1 MSRAG
6 RTKDGRGRLGSTVS
20 GLVVALGCV
29 LFLGGFAWAAVEY
42 QPYTVPTGSMT
53 PTIKTGD
60 KVLAQRI
67 SGDDV
72 HRGDVVVFKDS
83 EWGDLPLVKRVVGIG
98 GDTVACCDKQGRLS
112 VNGTPLDEPYTD
124 KDLGDGRAAGA
135 NFSAEVP
142 TGELFMLGDERAT
155 SLDSRVHLQDKE
167 QGSVPRSDVRGRVD
181 AVAWPPATLL
191 GRPSTFAALPGGI
204 STGGPLRL
212 MAAAVIAGAV
222 LIFLGAA
229 LGPLLTRRGRART
242 APGGA
247 GEAAGAR

>member
-6 RTKDGRGRLGSTVS
+6 RKKDGRGRLGSTLS
-20 GLVVALGCV
+20 GLVVAVGCV

-53 PTIKTGD
+53 PTINAGD
-60 KVLAQRI
+60 KVLAQRV

-72 HRGDVVVFKDS
+72 HRGDVVVFKDA

-112 VNGTPLDEPYTD
+112 VNGTALDEPYTD
-124 KDLGDGRAAGA
+124 KALDGGRAGGA
-135 NFSAEVP
+135 NFSAKVP
-142 TGELFMLGDERAT
+142 AGELFMLGDERAT

-181 AVAWPPATLL
+181 AVAWPPATLI
-191 GRPSTFAALPGGI
+191 GRPRTFAALPGGV

-212 MAAAVIAGAV
+212 MAVAVVAGAV

-229 LGPLLTRRGRART
+229 LGPLLNRRSRTRPVPA
-242 APGGA
+242 GA
-247 GEAAGAR
+247 SEAAGVR